1 LTGNKDTGGT
11 DVDGCLP
18 QVLQIRELLD
28 AKQKAALA
36 DQTYRQNQP
45 EGSGGGGGGGVE
57 EGENV
62 VLDATDREN
71 VARLFV
77 QQKGHRLSEDELD
90 VVMGNEMGQQLALQL
105 RMLAGDEEE
114 DAPWSEGGEEESEET
129 GSRHQTIRALLA
141 KEGAPE
147 VSDEELDHMLSKC
160 HV

>member
-1 LTGNKDTGGT
+1 MTGNKDTGGT
-11 DVDGCLP
+11 DVDRCLP

-57 EGENV
+57 EGKTV

-114 DAPWSEGGEEESEET
+114 DAPWSEGGEEETEER

>member
-1 LTGNKDTGGT
+1 MAVLTLIA

-57 EGENV
+57 GGEEGETV

-114 DAPWSEGGEEESEET
+114 DAPWSEGGEEER

>member
-1 LTGNKDTGGT
+1 LIA

-105 RMLAGDEEE
+105 RMLAGGEEE